1 MAHTKA
7 RGRVPS
13 FGFRPG
19 RSLGGKYE
27 VMELLG
33 KGFEGEVYRV
43 RELATGL
50 QRTAKFFYPQRNPRD
65 RAVRFYANKLDRL
78 RGCTILIPYLT
89 HDQVRHR
96 NGVVKFLVSEYV
108 EGEPLPTFV
117 RRQRGG
123 RLTAFEGLH
132 LLHAIVTGLEQ
143 VHALRD
149 YHGDLHPGNIIVSR
163 RGIGFQVK
171 LIDVYRWEGTTRQ
184 NIFDD
189 VCNAVRILYEAV
201 GGRAHYASQ
210 PVAIKDV
217 CCGLRR
223 SEIARRFRTAGEL
236 RMYLENLVWED

>member
-1 MAHTKA
+1 MAVTKV

-19 RSLGGKYE
+19 KTLGGKYE

-65 RAVRFYANKLDRL
+65 RAVRFYATKLDRL
-78 RGCTILIPYLT
+78 RSCKILIPYLT
-89 HDQVRHR
+89 HDSIRHR
-96 NGVVKFLVSEYV
+96 KGTVKFLVSEFV
-108 EGEPLPTFV
+108 EGEPLREFV
-117 RRQRGG
+117 QRQRGG
-123 RLTAFEGLH
+123 RLSVFEGLH

-163 RGIGFQVK
+163 HGIGFQVK

-189 VCNAVRILYEAV
+189 VCNAVRIFYEAV
-201 GGRAHYASQ
+201 GGKAHYARQ
-210 PVAIKDV
+210 PAIVKEV

-223 SEIARRFRTAGEL
+223 VEIARRFRTAGEL
-236 RMYLENLVWED
+236 RVFLENLSWDE